1 MPKYT
6 HARRRREP
14 LDGFLSVNDRPT
26 ANFLGDGSKEKAA
39 VTGLSTPAVS
49 LDAESREFVENRFG
63 HDFSR
68 VRIHADATAD
78 SSAGALGA
86 LAYVVGEDVVFRSD
100 AYQPESPK
108 GRLLLA
114 HELTHVVQNEQ
125 GGVEN
130 GGELTLSH
138 PTDAAEQEA
147 NQAAVEVMT
156 GATPEVRSAPTA
168 SIAREEE
175 STLGTLWNILSN
187 NAHSGAAGLLAAAA
201 DAPLLARMGDA
212 VGAPIFGSARAGE
225 GLARLGSTPGVSTIS
240 NILGPIGLISGI
252 MGMQEAAS
260 KPKSLTNMGDF
271 VSSGL
276 GAVSGG
282 ITTLGLAGS
291 GLTALGATGAG
302 ATLSG
307 AAAAAGP
314 VGAVAGAGAGGYAAG
329 RLIDEGVGWLM
340 NATGAGGLL
349 DSARGIS
356 RPEGQHGDYSISGM
370 GADVATALDQ
380 GTTGIMRS
388 IGILDESKPA
398 YTQTLG
404 WKLAEILPS
413 WMQ

>member
-187 NAHSGAAGLLAAAA
+187 NAH
-201 DAPLLARMGDA
+201 
-212 VGAPIFGSARAGE
+212 
-225 GLARLGSTPGVSTIS
+225 
-240 NILGPIGLISGI
+240 
-252 MGMQEAAS
+252 
-260 KPKSLTNMGDF
+260 
-271 VSSGL
+271 
-276 GAVSGG
+276 
-282 ITTLGLAGS
+282 
-291 GLTALGATGAG
+291 
-302 ATLSG
+302 
-307 AAAAAGP
+307 
-314 VGAVAGAGAGGYAAG
+314 
-329 RLIDEGVGWLM
+329 
-340 NATGAGGLL
+340 
-349 DSARGIS
+349 
-356 RPEGQHGDYSISGM
+356 
-370 GADVATALDQ
+370 
-380 GTTGIMRS
+380 
-388 IGILDESKPA
+388 
-398 YTQTLG
+398 
-404 WKLAEILPS
+404 
-413 WMQ
+413 